1 MFESKEID
9 TINNTDIYGNY
20 TDICLCQKA
29 CEEKRFQGIWS
40 TNDLKAQ
47 VGAKKRPIVRQ

>member
-9 TINNTDIYGNY
+9 TINNTDIYGTY

-29 CEEKRFQGIWS
+29 REEKRFHGIWS
-40 TNDLKAQ
+40 TNDLKA
-47 VGAKKRPIVRQ
+47 

>member
-9 TINNTDIYGNY
+9 TINNTDIYGTY

-29 CEEKRFQGIWS
+29 CEEKRFHGIWS
-40 TNDLKAQ
+40 TNDLKA
-47 VGAKKRPIVRQ
+47 